1 LDKRKVNGKAIA
13 ARYGGNRRGY
23 GAGVEAVFE

>member
-13 ARYGGNRRGY
+13 ARYGSNRRGY
-23 GAGVEAVFE
+23 AAGVEAVFK